1 MSLLDRLFGR
11 LRAASAP
18 RASHTRLPPRQ
29 AGQTLGGESDAQALE
44 RYRYLM
50 RTAPPEVLEQVHR
63 EAFSRLTPE
72 QRRRALHELNASVP
86 PSERIHRDDPAALAR
101 MATRAEL
108 MRPGTVVS
116 AFGGSGF
123 GGVGLGGLLAGGLLT
138 SFVGSAM
145 GSMLA
150 HQWMDGWHGGHGF
163 DPGYGDGY
171 GDGYGEGFEA
181 GQDASGQD
189 ASGQDASGQDAAG
202 LEDAGGWDDG
212 GGFDGGHWGDGG
224 GFDDTVT

>member
-1 MSLLDRLFGR
+1 MHARAPGGR
-11 LRAASAP
+11 EA
-18 RASHTRLPPRQ
+18 
-29 AGQTLGGESDAQALE
+29 DAQALE
-44 RYRYLM
+44 RYQYLV
-50 RTAPPEVLEQVHR
+50 RTAPPEVLEQVHH

-86 PSERIHRDDPAALAR
+86 PGERVHRDDPSALAR

-116 AFGGSGF
+116 AFGGTGF

-150 HQWMDGWHGGHGF
+150 HQWMDGGWHGGHGF
-163 DPGYGDGY
+163 EHGSGDGH
-171 GDGYGEGFEA
+171 EA
-181 GQDASGQD
+181 GQDA
-189 ASGQDASGQDAAG
+189 AG
-202 LEDAGGWDDG
+202 PEDAGDVTTADWDG
-212 GGFDGGHWGDGG
+212 GDGG
-224 GFDDTVT
+224 DSFDGWDGGSGFDDTIL